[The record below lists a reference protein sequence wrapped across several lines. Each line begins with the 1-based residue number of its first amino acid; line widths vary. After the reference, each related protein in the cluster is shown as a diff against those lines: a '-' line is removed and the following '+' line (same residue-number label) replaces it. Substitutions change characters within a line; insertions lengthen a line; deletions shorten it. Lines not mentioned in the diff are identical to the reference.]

1 MDEFIYSQETY
12 SIVGACMSV
21 HRYLGHGFLEIV
33 YKDALELE
41 LIDQSLYFERE
52 KEFDVNYKGRLL
64 KHKFFADFF
73 IFNGIIVEIKSTK
86 EGISKEYQAQTLNY
100 LKVSGCKLG
109 LIVNFG
115 KCSLEYKRLLW

>member
-1 MDEFIYSQETY
+1 MDKLIYSQEIY

-21 HRYLGHGFLEIV
+21 HRFLGHGFLEIV

-41 LIDQSLYFERE
+41 LIEQNLSFERE
-52 KEFDVNYKGRLL
+52 KEFNINYKGKLL

-73 IFNGIIVEIKSTK
+73 MLDGIIMEIKSTK

-115 KCSLEYKRLLW
+115 KCSLEYKRLLM